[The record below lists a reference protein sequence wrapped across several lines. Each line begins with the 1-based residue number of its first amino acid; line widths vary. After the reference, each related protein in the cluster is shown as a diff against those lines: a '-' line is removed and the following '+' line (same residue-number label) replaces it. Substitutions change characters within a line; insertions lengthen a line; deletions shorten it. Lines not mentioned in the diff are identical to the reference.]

1 MASSGALKAQKQQK
15 IKERDLL
22 VTRKKGVDKI
32 ISNIDSCFGDPIAGI
47 NSRISACSVS
57 IENGVKGN
65 PKVNR
70 IIWDLSEEEEKST
83 SVDRNMSS
91 GRANLS
97 YESSRCQQRIDVLN
111 TEINSLDG
119 QIKAAEAAEAEAR
132 RKALEK
138 AVGIKS

>member
-47 NSRISACSVS
+47 ISRISACSVS